1 MLVVGLTGGIGS
13 GKSTFA
19 ALLVERGAHVVDAD
33 ELARDAV
40 RPGRPA
46 WHSITDQFGDEVLVQ
61 GSLEID
67 RGKLADV
74 VFADP
79 DKLAALNAIVH
90 PVVFEGVADALER
103 LAHTDEIV
111 VLDAALLL
119 ETGLHESVNVLVA
132 VLSDRK
138 LRYERLSTQRA
149 MSPTQIEARMAAQ
162 ISPQELEERAD
173 IVVYNNGT
181 LDDLAREADRV
192 WEELQAVGRR

>member
-46 WHSITDQFGDEVLVQ
+46 WHSIMDQFGDEVLAQ

-67 RGKLADV
+67 RAKLADV

-119 ETGLHESVNVLVA
+119 ETGLQEGVNVLVA

-138 LRYERLSTQRA
+138 LRYERLSAQRA

-162 ISPQELEERAD
+162 ISPQEVEERAD

-192 WEELQAVGRR
+192 WEQLQAVGGR

>member
-138 LRYERLSTQRA
+138 LRYERLSTHRA

>member
-192 WEELQAVGRR
+192 WEQLQAVGRR